1 MESMNHFLGAQ
12 GDMGA
17 AARAQG
23 ADTASAQ
30 GPAQPQGAP
39 RADASAQARQ
49 GAYADAMG
57 QPGQDAP
64 QPGGYYQYVP
74 GAGFV
79 QVQGPAAQPGTM
91 GAATQPGMGYDP
103 AQAAAAQQALGMQ
116 GAGYAAQP
124 GMGYPNMGFAD
135 PAAMAAAQQAAAQQA
150 AAQQAAAQ
158 QAAAAQG
165 LYGQGVPDASKA
177 KFDQN
182 KLGKMYGVIGDIMN
196 GEQPDTEQLLGLFQ
210 DSDGEF
216 WKGALVGAAAGLLL
230 GNEAVRGAVAGT
242 FGSMYSKVFGGEKEP
257 QVQVTL
263 GKDK

>member
-12 GDMGA
+12 GDMNA

-23 ADTASAQ
+23 ADAASTQ

-49 GAYADAMG
+49 GAYADATG
-57 QPGQDAP
+57 QPGQGAP

-79 QVQGPAAQPGTM
+79 QVQGPATQPGTM

-103 AQAAAAQQALGMQ
+103 AQAAAAQQAMGMQ

-135 PAAMAAAQQAAAQQA
+135 PAAMA

-216 WKGALVGAAAGLLL
+216 WKGALVGAAAGLLV
-230 GNEAVRGAVAGT
+230 GNEAVRGAIAGT

-263 GKDK
+263 DKDK